1 MVSLLRKQLPL
12 NHPQGCVNVK
22 PLIVISALL
31 PLVLSTGC
39 NGELRKLCMGVGDPS
54 WEDVEQIPDDGSLNL
69 DWEDLQNPV
78 LGFESHR
85 LKDQSV
91 AYHDGYFYLFAGYSY
106 RSPDLVDWEE
116 IPSVPAG
123 DLCFAGDRW
132 IVSHQVG
139 YPDEPPDSDFRKIA
153 WRQSFDL
160 LNWSESQDMIQLD
173 KDRNIDPALAFLDE
187 TNVVLVYKRGVVIQ
201 ESQVAY
207 GTFDGTEFVFGSPG
221 KAYPGE
227 GCELDKRIPII
238 GDTITRWAEN
248 AQIIEIDGRWRIIAT
263 ARHPDRPID
272 TGYVASHEPFIY
284 EIEGNDFSQWIRK
297 RHLIIPEESW
307 NTVMHANTAFLLDL
321 RADDGWFYL
330 FYSGADRLDPD
341 LRGHGKIGVARSRD
355 LVNWYV
361 PGES

>member
-1 MVSLLRKQLPL
+1 MTNRR
-12 NHPQGCVNVK
+12 VK
-22 PLIVISALL
+22 PWIIALA
-31 PLVLSTGC
+31 VLWLSWLLGC
-39 NGELRKLCMGVGDPS
+39 NEDLKNQCMGVGDPS
-54 WEDVEQIPDDGSLNL
+54 WEDVERICGDGSLSL
-69 DWEDLQNPV
+69 DWENLLNPV

-91 AYHDGYFYLFAGYSY
+91 AFHDGYFYLFAGYSY
-106 RSPDLVDWEE
+106 RSPDLVVWEE

-132 IVSHQVG
+132 IVTHQVG
-139 YPDEPPDSDFRKIA
+139 YPDEPPDSDFRKIV

-160 LNWSESQDMIQLD
+160 MGWSESEDMIQLD
-173 KDRNIDPALAFLDE
+173 KDRNIDPAIAFLDE
-187 TNVVLVYKRGVVIQ
+187 ANVALVYKRGVVIQ
-201 ESQVAY
+201 ESQVVY
-207 GTFDGTEFVFGSPG
+207 GTFDGTGFAFGSSG

-227 GCELDKRIPII
+227 GCVLDKEIPII

-248 AQIIEIDGRWRIIAT
+248 AQIIKIDGTWRIIAT

-272 TGYVASHEPFIY
+272 TGYVGSHEPFVY

-307 NTVMHANTAFLLDL
+307 NPLMHANTAFLLDL
-321 RADDGWFYL
+321 RQYDGWFYV

-341 LRGHGKIGVARSRD
+341 SRGHGKIGVARSRD
-355 LVNWYV
+355 LVDWYV
-361 PGES
+361 PGDMTGVGDDGC

>member
-1 MVSLLRKQLPL
+1 MEMMNSR
-12 NHPQGCVNVK
+12 NGNVK
-22 PLIVISALL
+22 PSIVMSTLL
-31 PLVLSTGC
+31 FFCLLTGC
-39 NGELRKLCMGVGDPS
+39 TEELKNQCMGVGDPS
-54 WEDVEQIPDDGSLNL
+54 WENVEVIWGDGSLNL
-69 DWEDLQNPV
+69 DWKNLQNPV

-91 AYHDGYFYLFAGYSY
+91 AYHDGYFYIFSGYSY
-106 RSPDLVDWEE
+106 RSPDLLNWEE
-116 IPSVPAG
+116 VSSVPAG
-123 DLCFAGDRW
+123 DLCFTEDRW
-132 IVSHQVG
+132 IVTHQVP
-139 YPDEPPDSDFRKIA
+139 YPDEPPDSKFRKIA

-160 LNWSESQDMIQLD
+160 LDWSESQDMIQLD
-173 KDRNIDPALAFLDE
+173 KDRNIDPAIAFLDE
-187 TNVVLVYKRGVVIQ
+187 TNVALVFKRGIVIQ

-207 GTFDGTEFVFGSPG
+207 GAFDGTGFDFGWPV

-227 GCELDKRIPII
+227 GCVLDEVCPII

-248 AQIIEIDGRWRIIAT
+248 AQIIKIDGKWRIIAT
-263 ARHPDRPID
+263 ARHPDRPVD

-284 EIEGNDFSQWIRK
+284 QIEGNDFTQWIHK

-321 RADDGWFYL
+321 RDYDSWFYI

-361 PGES
+361 PGDMTGV

>member
-1 MVSLLRKQLPL
+1 MEAMRGMNS
-12 NHPQGCVNVK
+12 NVK
-22 PLIVISALL
+22 RSIVVCALL
-31 PLVLSTGC
+31 SLVLATGC
-39 NGELRKLCMGVGDPS
+39 TEEQWNLCMGVGDPS
-54 WEDVEQIPDDGSLNL
+54 WENVELISGDGSLNL
-69 DWEDLQNPV
+69 DWGNLQNPV

-91 AYHDGYFYLFAGYSY
+91 AYHDGYIYIFAGYSY
-106 RSPDLVDWEE
+106 RSPDLLNWEE
-116 IPSVPAG
+116 ITSVPAG
-123 DLCFAGDRW
+123 DLVFTGDRW
-132 IVSHQVG
+132 IVTHQVP
-139 YPDEPPDSDFRKIA
+139 YPDEPPGSDFRKIV

-160 LNWSESQDMIQLD
+160 SSWSESQDMIQLE
-173 KDRNIDPALAFLDE
+173 KDRNIDPAMAFLDE
-187 TNVVLVYKRGVVIQ
+187 TNVALVFKRGVVIQ

-207 GTFDGTEFVFGSPG
+207 GTFDGTGFDLQPPV

-227 GCELDKRIPII
+227 GCSLDKKIPII

-248 AQIIEIDGRWRIIAT
+248 AQTIWIDDKWRIIAT

-284 EIEGNDFSQWIRK
+284 EVEGNDFSQWIRK

-321 RADDGWFYL
+321 RDYDSWFYI

-361 PGES
+361 PGDMTGEP